1 MNRSHADFITDKKIE
16 IVCADG
22 RKGWPDGAPYD
33 VIYVGG
39 GFYFKLEK
47 IYLLLHRFLA
57 ISEVPQEMLDQLA
70 NGGILVIDP

>member
-39 GFYFKLEK
+39 GFYFK
-47 IYLLLHRFLA
+47 
-57 ISEVPQEMLDQLA
+57 
-70 NGGILVIDP
+70 